1 MNFIKNLKKKV
12 YILPIVFVFILTSCI
27 SNTNFLPTQTFA
39 SSQIPT
45 ASSTKEVTETP
56 TSQIITKRPED
67 KFLFV
72 EVWLQIEGVG
82 KVPETLIDRPG
93 YYFNSETLELSY
105 KRNNKEELL
114 SSSDFG
120 FIGQGRS
127 LHGTSGGGIASGIT
141 IIKNFPFP
149 IDMVVATGNIN
160 EQGVGEYTVTPV
172 VFLSV
177 LSDGTL
183 MIEINNQLINLYP
196 NQPLVFTKEI
206 FFSSE
211 KYNGKTISV
220 SSIKNYGWL
229 SIELINP

>member
-1 MNFIKNLKKKV
+1 MNFINNPKKKV
-12 YILPIVFVFILTSCI
+12 YILFIVFVFINISCLSTTSPQ
-27 SNTNFLPTQTFA
+27 PTQSFNI
-39 SSQIPT
+39 SQT
-45 ASSTKEVTETP
+45 STVFSTKESTVTATP
-56 TSQIITKRPED
+56 QVITQRPED
-67 KFLFV
+67 KFLFI

-82 KVPETLIDRPG
+82 KVPEALIDRPG

-141 IIKNFPFP
+141 IIKNFPFS

-160 EQGVGEYTVTPV
+160 EQGVGEYTITPV

-183 MIEINNQLINLYP
+183 IIEINNQLINLHP

-206 FFSSE
+206 VFSSE